1 MKLNINRKG
10 STGADRPR
18 HRRRRA
24 LPAAATALLLAT
36 GTATLVTTQSASA
49 GPEHSTTQTQALAQK
64 QQKPLTAADAPD
76 LGPNVDV
83 FDPSMSKDEIQS
95 RLDTVFKEQEKNQF
109 GQERHALLFKPGKY
123 DVDANIG
130 FYTQI
135 AGLGLSPDDTD
146 INGDVHA
153 EADWF
158 DDNATQNF
166 WRGAENL
173 SVTPANGTDRWA
185 VSQAAPFRRMHVKGN
200 LQLDPRNHGWSSGGL
215 LADTKVDGTV
225 SSGSQQQYLS
235 RNTEWSGWEGSNW
248 NMVFVGATN
257 PPSGTFPEPPFTTVD
272 KTPKSREKPF
282 LYVDDAGAYKV
293 FVPDVATNSQG
304 TTWSGGAPKGKSLPI
319 EDFFIAKPG
328 VKASEINAAL
338 DEGKQLLFTPGVYHL
353 DDTIKVTKP
362 DTVVLGL
369 GLATLVPD
377 GGATALSVADVDG
390 ATIAGVLIDAGK
402 ESSDTL
408 MEMGR
413 KGASADHSANPSSLH
428 DVYFRVGGAGVGK
441 AAKSLVVNSSDVIG
455 DHTWIWRADHGD
467 GVGWTQNT
475 ADNGLT
481 VNGDDVTMYGLF
493 VEHYQK
499 DQVVWNGNGGRT
511 YFFQNEM
518 PYDPPD
524 QAAWMDGGTKG
535 YAAYKVA
542 DGVTDHQAYGLG
554 SYCFFNVNKSV
565 AADRAFQVPK
575 ADGVK
580 FHHMVAVSLGGTG
593 TINHVINDQG
603 GPANTGNQE
612 AYVVDYP

>member
-1 MKLNINRKG
+1 MKPITPRTAAG
-10 STGADRPR
+10 GPR

-24 LPAAATALLLAT
+24 LPAAAVALVLAAGTAALLST
-36 GTATLVTTQSASA
+36 ESASA
-49 GPEHSTTQTQALAQK
+49 KPEHAASRQNI
-64 QQKPLTAADAPD
+64 TADDAPD

-95 RLDTVFKEQEKNQF
+95 RLDAVFKEQEKNQF
-109 GQERHALLFKPGKY
+109 GEERHALLFKPGTY
-123 DVDANIG
+123 DVDANVG
-130 FYTQI
+130 FYTQV

-173 SVTPANGTDRWA
+173 AVTPANGTDRWA

-215 LADTKVDGTV
+215 LADTKVDGSV

-257 PPSGTFPEPPFTTVD
+257 PPSGDFPEPPYTTVE

-282 LYVDDAGAYKV
+282 LYVDEAGAYKV
-293 FVPDVATNSQG
+293 FVPDVATDSQG
-304 TTWSGGAPKGKSLPI
+304 TTWAGGAPKGTSLPI
-319 EDFFIAKPG
+319 GDFFIAKPG
-328 VKASEINAAL
+328 VQASEINAAL
-338 DEGKQLLFTPGVYHL
+338 DAGKHLLFTPGVYHL

-377 GGATALSVADVDG
+377 GGVTALSVADVDG
-390 ATIAGVLIDAGK
+390 AKIAGLLIDAGK
-402 ESSDTL
+402 ENSDTL

-413 KGASADHSANPSSLH
+413 KGASADHSADPSSLH

-441 AAKSLVVNSSDVIG
+441 ATKSLVINSSDIIG

-467 GVGWTQNT
+467 GVGWTANT

-524 QAAWMDGGTKG
+524 QGSWMDGDTKG

-554 SYCFFNVNKSV
+554 SYCFFNVDKSV
-565 AADRAFQVPK
+565 AADRAFQVPQ
-575 ADGVK
+575 ADGVT

-593 TINHVINDQG
+593 TIHHVINDKG
-603 GPANTGNQE
+603 GSANADSQE
-612 AYVVDYP
+612 AYVVDGP

>member
-1 MKLNINRKG
+1 MKLNMTRDESG
-10 STGADRPR
+10 RPR

-24 LPAAATALLLAT
+24 LPAAAASLVLAAGTVALLS
-36 GTATLVTTQSASA
+36 VQSASA
-49 GPEHSTTQTQALAQK
+49 GPEHI
-64 QQKPLTAADAPD
+64 KPQNHITAADAPD
-76 LGPNVDV
+76 LGPNVDI
-83 FDPSMSKDEIQS
+83 FDPSMPRDQIQS
-95 RLDTVFKEQEKNQF
+95 RLDTVFKEQETNQF
-109 GQERHALLFKPGKY
+109 GEERHALLFRPGKY

-158 DDNATQNF
+158 GDNATQNF
-166 WRGAENL
+166 WRDAENMA
-173 SVTPANGTDRWA
+173 VTPANGTDRWA

-215 LADTKVDGTV
+215 LADTKVDGSV

-235 RNTEWSGWEGSNW
+235 RNTEWSSWNGSNW

-257 PPSGTFPEPPFTTVD
+257 PPADNFPQPPYTTVD

-282 LYVDDAGAYKV
+282 LYVDDADTYKV
-293 FVPDVATNSQG
+293 FVPDVAADTQG
-304 TTWSGGAPKGKSLPI
+304 TTWSGGAPKGTSLPLS
-319 EDFFIAKPG
+319 DFFIAKPG
-328 VKASEINAAL
+328 MTASQINGAL
-338 DEGKQLLFTPGVYHL
+338 NQGKHLLFTPGVYHL

-377 GGATALSVADVDG
+377 GGVTALSVADVDG
-390 ATIAGVLIDAGK
+390 VNIAGLLIDAGQ
-402 ESSDTL
+402 ETSDTL
-408 MEMGR
+408 MEMGP
-413 KGASADHSANPSSLH
+413 KDASAHHSGNPSSLH

-441 AAKSLVVNSSDVIG
+441 AAKSLVINSSDVIG

-499 DQVVWNGNGGRT
+499 DQVVWNGNHGRT

-524 QAAWMDGGTKG
+524 QAAWMDGDTKG

-542 DGVTDHQAYGLG
+542 DNVTDHQAYGLG
-554 SYCFFNVNKSV
+554 SYCYFNVNRSV
-565 AADRAFQVPK
+565 AADRAFQVPR
-575 ADGVK
+575 ADGVA
-580 FHHMVAVSLGGTG
+580 FHHMVTVSLGGTG

-603 GPANTGNQE
+603 GPANTDNQQ